1 MSLELREIRM
11 KTSINLQR
19 RKLLKYTAIGI
30 AGAITYPS
38 WVKAGEFARTNAA
51 SADFMPDV
59 EIDLTMNPAEVAIL
73 SGKKTRIWKITGK
86 VVKGPSDALD
96 NNEGTYLAPS
106 LHFKKGQKVR
116 MILNNNLPAQSILHW
131 HGLHVPANMDGNPM
145 YAINQGEA
153 YVYEFEILNRA
164 GTYFYHSHTHSVT
177 ARQVYSGL
185 AGLLTVTDDQE
196 QALNLPSE
204 NLDVPLVIQDRS
216 FDGENQLVYSA
227 HMMQRMQ
234 GFLGDQILVNGR
246 PDFVLPVA
254 TRAYRLRL
262 VNGSNSR
269 IYKLA
274 WDDDTPMTVIGVDG
288 GLLPAPEQH
297 PYVMLAPGERAEVWT
312 DFSGRAL
319 GSELN
324 LRSLSFD
331 ATTHGGM
338 GMMGGGGHRGM
349 MGRGMMGGGGHRGMM
364 GGGMMGGGMMA
375 VSTLPLG
382 SDYPIL
388 KVRVAKK
395 EQGENSLPKSLTP
408 IAALQVKNAAN
419 AANPKTITLSMEHM
433 SALLNGRAY
442 EMDDVQPYEMIPV
455 NSLQLIEFDNGFDG
469 NMHGMMNMPHP
480 MHIHGEQFQIVK
492 REMSSRFSE
501 TYSTVSAGFID
512 SGWKDTVL
520 VMPGEKVTLLKPF
533 NDFKGRYMY
542 HCHNLEHEDMGMMRD
557 FLIK

>member
-1 MSLELREIRM
+1 
-11 KTSINLQR
+11 
-19 RKLLKYTAIGI
+19 
-30 AGAITYPS
+30 
-38 WVKAGEFARTNAA
+38 
-51 SADFMPDV
+51 
-59 EIDLTMNPAEVAIL
+59 
-73 SGKKTRIWKITGK
+73 
-86 VVKGPSDALD
+86 
-96 NNEGTYLAPS
+96 
-106 LHFKKGQKVR
+106 
-116 MILNNNLPAQSILHW
+116 
-131 HGLHVPANMDGNPM
+131 
-145 YAINQGEA
+145 
-153 YVYEFEILNRA
+153 
-164 GTYFYHSHTHSVT
+164 
-177 ARQVYSGL
+177 
-185 AGLLTVTDDQE
+185 
-196 QALNLPSE
+196 
-204 NLDVPLVIQDRS
+204 
-216 FDGENQLVYSA
+216 
-227 HMMQRMQ
+227 MQ

-262 VNGSNSR
+262 INGSNSR

-274 WDDDTPMTVIGVDG
+274 WDDGTPMTVIGVDG
-288 GLLPAPEQH
+288 GLLSAPENH
-297 PYVMLAPGERAEVWT
+297 PYVMLAPGERVEIWT

-331 ATTHGGM
+331 VSTHGGM
-338 GMMGGGGHRGM
+338 GMMGGGM
-349 MGRGMMGGGGHRGMM
+349 MGGGMMGGRGHR
-364 GGGMMGGGMMA
+364 GMMGGGMMA

-395 EQGENSLPKSLTP
+395 EQGDNTLPKTLTP
-408 IAALQVKNAAN
+408 ITALQVKNAAN
-419 AANPKTITLSMEHM
+419 ANTPRNITLSMEHM

-442 EMDDVQPYEMIPV
+442 EMDDVQPYEVIPV
-455 NSLQLIEFDNGFDG
+455 NSLQLIEFDNGFEG
-469 NMHGMMNMPHP
+469 GGMHGMMMNMPHP

-492 REMSSRFSE
+492 REMNSRFSE
-501 TYSTVSAGFID
+501 IYSSVSAGFIN